1 MEKIMISFANGRGKN
16 TLTKANNKNVRRMPR
31 HHLKIFIIENSL
43 VGCRPDS
50 SNAQMPPK
58 TDEKFVFLRL
68 LKNAQMQDASFDR
81 LRINSIL
88 TKDEG
93 CRCDE

>member
-1 MEKIMISFANGRGKN
+1 
-16 TLTKANNKNVRRMPR
+16 
-31 HHLKIFIIENSL
+31 
-43 VGCRPDS
+43 
-50 SNAQMPPK
+50 MPPK